1 MLLEVAEGDEKAFE
15 QLFRQYGPQL
25 HSYLSGMTKSV
36 ATAEELV
43 QNTFIRIWIA
53 RDQLPGIENPKA
65 WIYKIASNLALN
77 FLKRKALE
85 TKIISELK
93 AAAPEPHME
102 TDEVLYN
109 EMKGAINQAVASLSE
124 RRQQVYRMSREQGM
138 KQQEIAD
145 ALGIS
150 LVTVKNTL
158 GSALGS
164 IRAHLKERGLLML
177 AVLFTLH

>member
-36 ATAEELV
+36 AAAEELV

-65 WIYKIASNLALN
+65 WIYRIASNLALN
-77 FLKRKALE
+77 FLKHKAVE
-85 TKIISELK
+85 TKVFSELK
-93 AAAPEPHME
+93 AAAPEPNME

-109 EMKGAINQAVASLSE
+109 EMKDAINQAVASLPE
-124 RRQQVYRMSREQGM
+124 RRKQVYRMSREQGM

-145 ALGIS
+145 ALGLS
-150 LVTVKNTL
+150 LATVKNTL
-158 GSALGS
+158 GSALES
-164 IRAHLKERGLLML
+164 IRTHLKERGLLML